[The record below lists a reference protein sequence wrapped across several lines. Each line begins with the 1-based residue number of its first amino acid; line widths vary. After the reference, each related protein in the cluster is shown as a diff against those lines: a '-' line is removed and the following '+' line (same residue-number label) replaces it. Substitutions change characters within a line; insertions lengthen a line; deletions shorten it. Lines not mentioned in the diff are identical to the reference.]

1 MPSPSSEDD
10 SVEVDVWLEIIREDG
25 TLERQRI
32 EGEQVTVGRS
42 PGAGIPIPDARS
54 LEPEHFLVAPRPNG
68 CWVAVAQGAAAEV
81 RVRGEVFQQGMLAWG
96 TELEVGALRLKI
108 TDELPKEKKDPSEK
122 KVSAPV
128 LIAMFIIFPL
138 VGWLLL
144 SGDTSGIDA
153 TPTAPPPDIFDEAPS
168 CPESEGNTR
177 HRADQDAEA
186 AIAKSERYPFNS
198 QDGVQAVQRYRRAEA
213 CYRAVGASTEAG
225 VMQSEGEQMQRRI
238 EEDYRTH
245 RLRLERALE
254 QGRLADALLE
264 TRALRQ
270 LLQHKPTDPY
280 VLWLQQLERQLQLAI
295 DSAAA

>member
-1 MPSPSSEDD
+1 MD
-10 SVEVDVWLEIIREDG
+10 SWLEIIREDG

-32 EGEQVTVGRS
+32 EGEQATVGRS
-42 PGAGIPIPDARS
+42 PAAAIPIPDARN
-54 LEPEHFLVAPRPNG
+54 LEPEHFLIAPRPDG
-68 CWVAVAQGAAAEV
+68 CWVAVAQGAATPV
-81 RVRGEVFQQGMLAWG
+81 RVRGEPFQQGMLAWG
-96 TELEVGALRLKI
+96 TEIEVGNLRLKV
-108 TDELPKEKKDPSEK
+108 TDELPKEKKDPGEK

-128 LIAMFIIFPL
+128 LIAMFLIFPL

-144 SGDTSGIDA
+144 SDDTSGIDA
-153 TPTAPPPDIFDEAPS
+153 TPAAPPPEIFGEAPS
-168 CPESEGNTR
+168 CPASGGNTR

-198 QDGVQAVQRYRRAEA
+198 QDGVQAVERYRRAEA
-213 CYRAVGASTEAG
+213 CYRALGASTEAG
-225 VMQSEGEQMQRRI
+225 VMAQEGELMQGRI

-245 RLRLERALE
+245 RLRLERSLE
-254 QGRLADALLE
+254 QGRLPDALLE

-295 DSAAA
+295 DSATA